1 MESKRGMM
9 KTTQNIIIDKNNR
22 ARDDRKKKA

>member
-9 KTTQNIIIDKNNR
+9 KTTQNIIIDKNNS